1 MIVTEARA
9 SQCVLRFK
17 LHLPQAAG
25 LSEISSVAVLMLH
38 SMRDLSYECTS
49 GMKEKR

>member
-1 MIVTEARA
+1 MFFAQSV
-9 SQCVLRFK
+9 RFK
-17 LHLPQAAG
+17 LHLPQAG